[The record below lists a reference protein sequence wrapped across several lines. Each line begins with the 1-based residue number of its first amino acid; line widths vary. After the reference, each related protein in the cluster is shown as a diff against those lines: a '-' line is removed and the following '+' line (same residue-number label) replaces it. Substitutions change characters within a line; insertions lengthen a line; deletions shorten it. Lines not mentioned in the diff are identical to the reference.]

1 MGDLL
6 GQDFAIEAK
15 DTLLHRNLDR
25 WRADK
30 EALFM
35 RLYVR

>member
-1 MGDLL
+1 MGDLR

-15 DTLLHRNLDR
+15 GTWYHSLDR
-25 WRADK
+25 WRTHK

-35 RLYVR
+35 RLYVG

>member
-15 DTLLHRNLDR
+15 DSLDR
-25 WRADK
+25 WRAPK
-30 EALFM
+30 KALLV
-35 RLYVR
+35 RLYVG

>member
-1 MGDLL
+1 MKDLL

-15 DTLLHRNLDR
+15 DTLYRNLNR

-35 RLYVR
+35 RLYVG

>member
-15 DTLLHRNLDR
+15 DRLCRCVDR
-25 WRADK
+25 WRPHTG
-30 EALFM
+30 ALFV
-35 RLYVR
+35 RPYVG